1 MKKTQHISST
11 LRDQRHSVLVG
22 FGGTSLMA
30 GFAILCV
37 ASMALAQDAG
47 PTLNSPRNAPVGDLL
62 NMKGVDRPSPLKGV
76 TIEQRLNSQ
85 LPLDTTFR
93 DEYGQTVQLGKY
105 FGKRPVVLALVYYE
119 CPMLCTQIL
128 NGMVGAAKVMRF
140 TPGKDYDVVAI
151 SFDARERPK
160 QALLKKAVYM
170 KDYGHPET
178 AGGWHF
184 LTGDPDSIKRV
195 TDAVGFR
202 YKWDVYTATFAHAS
216 AIYVLTPE
224 GKLSKYFYG
233 IEYSPKDM
241 RLGLVE
247 ASQNKI
253 GNTVDQILL
262 FCYHFDPTSAKYTFL
277 AMGILR
283 AAGAVTVLML
293 GGFVIIMLRRDSRQK
308 GNRAA

>member
-1 MKKTQHISST
+1 MMIVQQSRSQSAGDKITSGT
-11 LRDQRHSVLVG
+11 LRFGAAVL
-22 FGGTSLMA
+22 FT
-30 GFAILCV
+30 V
-37 ASMALAQDAG
+37 AAALGQSDG
-47 PTLNSPRNAPVGDLL
+47 PTLNAPRNAPVGDLL
-62 NMKGVDRPSPLKGV
+62 NMKGVDRPSALTGV

-85 LPLDTTFR
+85 LPMDAAFR
-93 DEYGQTVQLGKY
+93 DEYGQKVQLGKY

-119 CPMLCTQIL
+119 CPMLCTQVL
-128 NGMVGAAKVMRF
+128 NGLVRSARVMRF

-151 SFDARERPK
+151 SFDARETPK
-160 QALLKKAVYM
+160 EALLKKAVYV

-178 AGGWHF
+178 ADAWHF
-184 LTGDPDSIKRV
+184 LTGDPNSIKRV
-195 TDAVGFR
+195 TDAVGFKYR
-202 YKWDVYTATFAHAS
+202 WDVYTATFAHAS
-216 AIYVLTPE
+216 AIYVLTPD

-253 GNTVDQILL
+253 GNAVDQILL

-283 AAGAVTVLML
+283 AACAATVLML
-293 GGFVIIMLRRDSRQK
+293 GGFVFIMLRRDRQK

>member
-1 MKKTQHISST
+1 MNKVLRMPGDKRRHECRRGT
-11 LRDQRHSVLVG
+11 LRARATIVFIATAAFA
-22 FGGTSLMA
+22 FG
-30 GFAILCV
+30 
-37 ASMALAQDAG
+37 QNDG
-47 PTLNSPRNAPVGDLL
+47 PTLNAPRNAPVGDLL
-62 NMKGVDRPSPLKGV
+62 NMKGVDRPSALTGV

-85 LPLDTTFR
+85 LPLDAAFR
-93 DEYGQTVQLGKY
+93 DENGQHVQLGQY

-119 CPMLCTQIL
+119 CPMLCTQVL
-128 NGMVGAAKVMRF
+128 NGMVRAAKVMTF
-140 TPGKDYDVVAI
+140 TPGKDYDIVAI
-151 SFDARERPK
+151 SFDARETPK
-160 QALLKKAVYM
+160 EALLKKMVYM

-178 AGGWHF
+178 ADGWHF

-247 ASQNKI
+247 ASRNKI
-253 GNTVDQILL
+253 GNAVDQILL
-262 FCYHFDPTSAKYTFL
+262 FCYHFDPTSAKYTFI
-277 AMGILR
+277 AMDILR
-283 AAGAVTVLML
+283 AAGAATVLML
-293 GGFVIIMLRRDSRQK
+293 GGFVFIMLRRDSRQK

>member
-1 MKKTQHISST
+1 MNKVLSN
-11 LRDQRHSVLVG
+11 SVVLH
-22 FGGTSLMA
+22 
-30 GFAILCV
+30 LCV
-37 ASMALAQDAG
+37 ALLLAGVTLFAQDVG
-47 PTLNSPRNAPVGDLL
+47 PTLNGPRNAPVGDLL
-62 NMKGVDRPSPLKGV
+62 NMKGVDRPSALTGV

-85 LPLDTTFR
+85 LPLDATFK
-93 DEYGQTVQLGKY
+93 DEYGATVQLGKY
-105 FGKRPVVLALVYYE
+105 FGKGRPVVLELVYYE

-128 NGMVGAAKVMRF
+128 NGMVRAAKVLTF

-151 SFDARERPK
+151 SFDAREGPK

-178 AGGWHF
+178 ANGWHF

-233 IEYSPKDM
+233 IEYSPKEM

-247 ASQNKI
+247 ASEHKI
-253 GNTVDQILL
+253 GNAVDQVLL
-262 FCYHFDPTSAKYTFL
+262 FCYHFDPTSGKYTFA
-277 AMGILR
+277 AMAILR
-283 AAGAVTVLML
+283 AAGAATVLML
-293 GGFVIIMLRRDSRQK
+293 GGFVFIMLRRDSRQK

>member
-1 MKKTQHISST
+1 MKIRQYIT
-11 LRDQRHSVLVG
+11 LVG
-22 FGGTSLMA
+22 V
-30 GFAILCV
+30 AILF
-37 ASMALAQDAG
+37 ASVGMAQQAPGWDAG
-47 PTLNSPRNAPVGDLL
+47 PTLNGPNNAPVGDLL
-62 NMKGVDRPSPLKGV
+62 NMKGVDRPNALTGV

-85 LPLDTTFR
+85 LPLDAEFR
-93 DEYGQTVQLGKY
+93 DEYGQTVKLGKY

-128 NGMVGAAKVMRF
+128 NGMVRAAKVMKF

-151 SFDARERPK
+151 SFDARENPK
-160 QALLKKAVYM
+160 DALLKKKIYM

-178 AGGWHF
+178 ADGWHF
-184 LTGDPDSIKRV
+184 LTGTPDPIKRV
-195 TDAVGFR
+195 TDAVGFK

-216 AIYVLTPE
+216 AIYVLTPD

-253 GNTVDQILL
+253 GNAVDQILL

-283 AAGAVTVLML
+283 AAGAATVLLL
-293 GGFVIIMLRRDSRQK
+293 GGFVFIMLRRDSRQK